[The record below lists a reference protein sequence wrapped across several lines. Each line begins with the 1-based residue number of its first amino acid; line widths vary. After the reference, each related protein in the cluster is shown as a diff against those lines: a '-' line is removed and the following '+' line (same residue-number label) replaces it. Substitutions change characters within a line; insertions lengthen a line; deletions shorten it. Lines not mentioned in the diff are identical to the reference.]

1 MPEHAHRYEVSL
13 WADRS
18 WGAGDID
25 ARMVYLGCRW
35 GFDQDARVSEY
46 KAPAPGQQ
54 DHCVR
59 LTALLFEFMDKDGA
73 CVSTS
78 SADSFYGLKGDSGE
92 VQGCWVRAS
101 THKTGTI
108 VKQKFIGRRAPLEEQ
123 FLNDLVEWI
132 LRSGVN
138 GGDRLFTRYIDLG
151 KGQLARK
158 ELHGRMIR
166 EQIKEAAKKEELDP
180 AYFSSHSLRKG
191 ATTQMRAL
199 GVPDADIRDRGNY
212 AAGSEVMRIT
222 YDYSTAG
229 HGPLSAS
236 SINRGVIPDV
246 EAIRRYLPKNQ
257 ERQGVAKLGRSG

>member
-1 MPEHAHRYEVSL
+1 MVCQGDPLLSGWSEQDKAGLVAKRYERGLGVKQATSVMASIRLYFTRALRPTGFLDGPILKAARTACRLNPKVIQDLKDQGPSSTVKMAMCQSMLTDMRGSL

-25 ARMVYLGCRW
+25 ARMVYLGCMW

-46 KAPAPGQQ
+46 TAPAPGQQ

-59 LTALLFEFMDKDGA
+59 LTDLLFEFMDKDGA

-108 VKQKFIGRRAPLEEQ
+108 VKQKFIGRRAPLEEE

-138 GGDRLFTRYIDLG
+138 GSDKVHRSWEGAASQKRATR
-151 KGQLARK
+151 Q
-158 ELHGRMIR
+158 
-166 EQIKEAAKKEELDP
+166 
-180 AYFSSHSLRKG
+180 
-191 ATTQMRAL
+191 
-199 GVPDADIRDRGNY
+199 N
-212 AAGSEVMRIT
+212 
-222 YDYSTAG
+222 
-229 HGPLSAS
+229 
-236 SINRGVIPDV
+236 N
-246 EAIRRYLPKNQ
+246 
-257 ERQGVAKLGRSG
+257 